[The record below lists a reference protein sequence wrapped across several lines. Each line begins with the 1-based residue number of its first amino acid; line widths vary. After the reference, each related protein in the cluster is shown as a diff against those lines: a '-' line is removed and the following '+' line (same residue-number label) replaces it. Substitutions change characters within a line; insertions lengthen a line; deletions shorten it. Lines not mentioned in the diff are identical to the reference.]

1 MGAKCES
8 RLPRTDQR
16 VRRQI
21 KEKEGRKEKA
31 GRGRRWLQKE
41 KEGCRG
47 INFHPCRN
55 NVTVNLLTVDM
66 LTQHIFFFYY

>member
-8 RLPRTDQR
+8 GLPRTDQR

-31 GRGRRWLQKE
+31 GRGRRRLQKE
-41 KEGCRG
+41 KEGC
-47 INFHPCRN
+47 
-55 NVTVNLLTVDM
+55 
-66 LTQHIFFFYY
+66 

>member
-8 RLPRTDQR
+8 GLPRTDQR

-31 GRGRRWLQKE
+31 GRGRRRLQKE

-47 INFHPCRN
+47 INFYPCRN
-55 NVTVNLLTVDM
+55 NVTVILLIVDM
-66 LTQHIFFFYY
+66 LTLHIFFFHD